1 MSASHPVI
9 RRWFWLLGLA
19 LALLLGVAAAATTVA
34 ELQRRKA
41 EEQIATVN
49 GSAQQSRLVLQIALL
64 AQDIARTAD
73 SRAQARMRVAADR
86 LSEIHRRLV
95 ERVQSLGPAAGE
107 LVAFYNTDEVALE
120 FTLQRFILQAHTLS
134 LLPSAMLKPGRIE
147 MQAIADSYP
156 RLLAALDAETEAWQH
171 YEERLHREL
180 GHMQILELILF
191 AGVVL
196 AIALLVFR
204 PMLRSLREHM
214 GALEDLNAT
223 LERRVAERTA
233 IAEARA
239 RELVQSESAL
249 RETDAR
255 IRGILENVADMVITV
270 DGWGRIESF
279 NPAAERGFGY
289 SAAEATGSDVSM
301 LLPDSPGGAGGM
313 QLLRLLAGPEGEH
326 HHTPLNEMTAR
337 RKDGSQ
343 FPVEL
348 AVGRVRLGDRQLM
361 IGTLRDISA
370 RREAE
375 GTLRLAKE
383 DAVAANRAKSQF
395 LANMSHELRTPLNA
409 IIGFS
414 EILEKEMFGP
424 LGVPTYADYA
434 HDIRQSGEHLLAVVN
449 DILDLSR
456 IEAGRME
463 LSDLEVELGELISAC
478 LRMVSVR
485 ADEREVSISTD
496 LRCLPLSVRCDMRS
510 IKQALLNLLINAI
523 KFNKRGGS
531 ITIRAS
537 LAADGWLE
545 LAVIDTGIGMDP
557 ADIPSALTPFVQVS
571 SSLSRTYEGTGLGLP
586 LAKSLIELH
595 GGKLLLDSALDVGT
609 TATLRIPPDRIISPT
624 ETPREAA
631 AVNG

>member
-1 MSASHPVI
+1 MSPSHPVI

-49 GSAQQSRLVLQIALL
+49 GSAQQSRLALQIALL

-73 SRAQARMRVAADR
+73 SQSQARILIAADR
-86 LSEIHRRLV
+86 LSEIHQRLV
-95 ERVQSLGPAAGE
+95 ERVQTLGPAARE
-107 LVAFYNTDEVALE
+107 LAAFYNTDEVALE
-120 FTLQRFILQAHTLS
+120 FTLQRFIAQAHTLAV
-134 LLPSAMLKPGRIE
+134 LPPAMLKPGRIE
-147 MQAIADSYP
+147 FQAIGDSYP
-156 RLLAALDAETEAWQH
+156 RLLAALDAETQAWQH

-180 GHMQILELILF
+180 GRMQMLELLLF

-214 GALEDLNAT
+214 GALEELNTT

-239 RELVQSESAL
+239 RELAQSESAL

-313 QLLRLLAGPEGEH
+313 QLLRRLAAPEGEH
-326 HHTPLNEMTAR
+326 HTIPLNEMTAR

-370 RREAE
+370 RREADN
-375 GTLRLAKE
+375 TLRLAKE
-383 DAVAANRAKSQF
+383 GAVAANRAKSQF

-424 LGVPTYADYA
+424 LGVATYADYA
-434 HDIRQSGEHLLAVVN
+434 RDIHQSGEHLLAVVN

-485 ADEREVSISTD
+485 AEEREVGILTD
-496 LRCLPLSVRCDMRS
+496 LRCLPLSVHCDMRS
-510 IKQALLNLLINAI
+510 VKQALLNILTNAI

-531 ITIRAS
+531 ITIRADV
-537 LAADGWLE
+537 AADGWLE
-545 LAVIDTGIGMDP
+545 LVVIDTGIGMDP

-571 SSLSRTYEGTGLGLP
+571 SSLSRSYEGTGLGLP

-595 GGKLLLDSALDVGT
+595 GGKLLLESALDVGT
-609 TATLRIPPDRIISPT
+609 TVTLRLPPDRIVAQT
-624 ETPREAA
+624 EKPREAA

>member
-9 RRWFWLLGLA
+9 RRWFLLLGLA

-49 GSAQQSRLVLQIALL
+49 GSAQQSRLALQIALL

-73 SRAQARMRVAADR
+73 SRDQARMRIAADR
-86 LSEIHRRLV
+86 LSEIHQRLV
-95 ERVQSLGPAAGE
+95 DRVQSLGPAAQE
-107 LVAFYNTDEVALE
+107 LAAFYSTDEVALE
-120 FTLQRFILQAHTLS
+120 FTLQRFITQAHTLS
-134 LLPSAMLKPGRIE
+134 MLPATLLKPGRIE

-180 GHMQILELILF
+180 GRMQILELILF

-214 GALEDLNAT
+214 GALEDLNTT

-239 RELVQSESAL
+239 RELVHSESAL

-289 SAAEATGSDVSM
+289 SFAEVAGSDVSM

-313 QLLRLLAGPEGEH
+313 QLLRRIAGPEGEPH
-326 HHTPLNEMTAR
+326 NIQLNEMSAR

-370 RREAE
+370 RREADS
-375 GTLRLAKE
+375 TLRLAKE

-409 IIGFS
+409 IIGFA
-414 EILEKEMFGP
+414 EVIEREFFGP
-424 LGVPTYADYA
+424 VGVAQYASYA
-434 HDIRQSGEHLLAVVN
+434 ADIHRSGQHLLSLIN
-449 DILDLSR
+449 DILDLSKV
-456 IEAGRME
+456 EAGRFE
-463 LSDLEVELGELISAC
+463 IVEQDFTLAETIDEAKRLLEIRAQKAGLSLSSEIEADIGRVYADRKLIS
-478 LRMVSVR
+478 
-485 ADEREVSISTD
+485 
-496 LRCLPLSVRCDMRS
+496 
-510 IKQALLNLLINAI
+510 QALLNLLSNAV
-523 KFNKRGGS
+523 KFTPTGGHVRIS
-531 ITIRAS
+531 ARRES
-537 LAADGWLE
+537 DGDL
-545 LAVIDTGIGMDP
+545 LLSVADTGIGM
-557 ADIPSALTPFVQVS
+557 ASEEIPRALEPFGQIDGT
-571 SSLSRTYEGTGLGLP
+571 LARRYDGTGLGLTITK
-586 LAKSLIELH
+586 AFIEMH
-595 GGKLLLDSALDVGT
+595 GGTLSLDSEKGRGT
-609 TATLRIPPDRIISPT
+609 TATIRLPGWRCRQWNVG
-624 ETPREAA
+624 RAA
-631 AVNG
+631 RGHS